1 MKSSES
7 GEFYIKNSVICT
19 ADTIISR
26 YRSFGFFNKKKTIL
40 INNFGPKVSQAVKEF
55 CLIKSLVLI
64 YANGKLLDK

>member
-26 YRSFGFFNKKKTIL
+26 YRSFGFFDEKNYSYKNSYKNIL
-40 INNFGPKVSQAVKEF
+40 GQKSVK
-55 CLIKSLVLI
+55 L
-64 YANGKLLDK
+64 